1 MRPRGA
7 ALPFLL
13 AALTLLL
20 AAQTATGT
28 RFLVRPGGGG
38 DFPTIQQAVAASS
51 DGDSVILGMGTFRG
65 EGNRDIDFLGKA
77 ITIASEG
84 GDPRLCVI
92 DCEGSVDAPRRG
104 FVFQTHE
111 GSGSLLQAI
120 KIVNGYAARG
130 GGVLCKGASPTL
142 RELVLSANSAQEGGG
157 IACDRAS
164 PVIENCAFVRNL
176 VINNGGGILCGVE
189 FGDNSSAI
197 IRNCTFETNDAF
209 AGGGIHC
216 GYSYPK
222 IVDCTFRENTAVSG
236 GALSCHFAAHDVSTC
251 LFQANRATVGGAIWC
266 EESSSPTITS
276 CTIAMNEASYR
287 AGGLYSK
294 ASVPILRN
302 TIIAWSLSGE
312 AVYSREGPLLPELS
326 CCDLYRNRGG
336 DWVGAIEAQR
346 DLNGNLGADPLFCNR
361 WLSSFTIGF
370 DSPCAAAQSG
380 DCGPIGAFGV
390 GCTEVP
396 TARTTWGSIKAGFR

>member
-130 GGVLCKGASPTL
+130 GGMLCKGASPTL
-142 RELVLSANSAQEGGG
+142 RELVLSGNSAQDGGG

-197 IRNCTFETNDAF
+197 IRNCTFESNDAF

-216 GYSYPK
+216 AYSLSHDRGLHIPG
-222 IVDCTFRENTAVSG
+222 EHG
-236 GALSCHFAAHDVSTC
+236 GERRRAFLPLC
-251 LFQANRATVGGAIWC
+251 LTRRRF
-266 EESSSPTITS
+266 
-276 CTIAMNEASYR
+276 
-287 AGGLYSK
+287 L
-294 ASVPILRN
+294 
-302 TIIAWSLSGE
+302 SLSGE
-312 AVYSREGPLLPELS
+312 PG
-326 CCDLYRNRGG
+326 DGG
-336 DWVGAIEAQR
+336 RR
-346 DLNGNLGADPLFCNR
+346 DLVR
-361 WLSSFTIGF
+361 
-370 DSPCAAAQSG
+370 
-380 DCGPIGAFGV
+380 GV
-390 GCTEVP
+390 FESNDHILHDRDERGVLP
-396 TARTTWGSIKAGFR
+396 RGRTL